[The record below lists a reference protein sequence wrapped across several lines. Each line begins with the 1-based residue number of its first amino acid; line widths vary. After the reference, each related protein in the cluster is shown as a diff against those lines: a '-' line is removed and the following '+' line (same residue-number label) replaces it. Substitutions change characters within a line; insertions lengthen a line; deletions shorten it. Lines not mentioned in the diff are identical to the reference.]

1 MYTYGHI
8 LQHYFTP
15 INFTMS
21 NSKHSTVTD
30 TFTCT
35 DGLQI
40 RVVQRTSALSTGY
53 DVIDSNGTNYL
64 ALPVED
70 YYQARVTAIFEQRIH
85 DNQIAKAATQEVTP
99 EADQKNIVTLGAMY
113 PRPTMYSGASM
124 WMASA
129 IDDLVL
135 INGTHI
141 CVIVEADG
149 GFEAIT
155 TSDIL
160 TKGYH
165 GPIVGTIDGK
175 EMVAIPFP
183 TKVRLEVLLDAK
195 LTDGDRDAVDLML
208 KPPYIQKAGTVK
220 VTRKEMEDSV
230 KPSKHRREY

>member
-21 NSKHSTVTD
+21 NSKHSVVTD
-30 TFTCT
+30 TFTCK
-35 DGLQI
+35 DGLEF
-40 RVVQRTSALSTGY
+40 RVVQRTSPLSVGY

-64 ALPVED
+64 PLPVDD
-70 YYQARVTAIFEQRIH
+70 YYHARTTAIFEQRIH
-85 DNQIAKAATQEVTP
+85 DSKIANLQIKEVVPVT
-99 EADQKNIVTLGAMY
+99 DDRNVVTLGAMY
-113 PRPTMYSGASM
+113 PRPTMYSGASI

-135 INGTHI
+135 LNGTHV
-141 CVIVEADG
+141 CAIVEADG

-160 TKGYH
+160 TKGYS
-165 GPIVGTIDGK
+165 GSIVGTMDGR

-195 LTDGDRDAVDLML
+195 LTDGDLAAVGFFGM
-208 KPPYIQKAGTVK
+208 
-220 VTRKEMEDSV
+220 R
-230 KPSKHRREY
+230 